1 MSGGSPPK
9 GTVTFLFS
17 DIERSTELV
26 RHVGEGACARLG
38 ALAKPGV
45 ADRSVAAER
54 DLGERRIPDFD
65 GRVRR
70 YEPARPGTP

>member
-1 MSGGSPPK
+1 MSGGSPPE

-38 ALAKPGV
+38 ALAEPGI
-45 ADRSVAAER
+45 ADRSVAAVRDRDAAIER
-54 DLGERRIPDFD
+54 
-65 GRVRR
+65 
-70 YEPARPGTP
+70 ARSAGLHTRGPPWEAQP

>member
-1 MSGGSPPK
+1 MSGGSPPE

-38 ALAKPGV
+38 ALAEPGV
-45 ADRSVAAER
+45 PKRCYRLVTWTSTR
-54 DLGERRIPDFD
+54 L
-65 GRVRR
+65 VRTR
-70 YEPARPGTP
+70 L